1 MKAELVLSIGPVT
14 SLEKATFP
22 YLLFTVNYASMLSFF
37 RAYSKR
43 AKNTIEEISV
53 FSRVQRQKDKFRE
66 LGQLKRG
73 KADNL

>member
-22 YLLFTVNYASMLSFF
+22 YLLFKVNYAPMLSFF

-53 FSRVQRQKDKFRE
+53 FSRVQRRKDKFRE
-66 LGQLKRG
+66 LNLGG